1 MATTK
6 DIISAVA
13 TGDLNTANDVF
24 DQVLAAKREDAW
36 ETARMDLARTA
47 FDSAPVEEPTA
58 EPGTE
63 QPGQQTTTPGAPTP
77 PGQTP
82 GGGTQV

>member
-13 TGDLNTANDVF
+13 TGDLNAANDVF

-58 EPGTE
+58 EPVDTGITGDPAE
-63 QPGQQTTTPGAPTP
+63 
-77 PGQTP
+77 
-82 GGGTQV
+82 VEEE